1 LKEQWQLNKLIQ
13 LQPII
18 KTRPIRRVF
27 ILPNTQKQQCASR
40 NVLSIQLIKNIMLE
54 KPFFKRTLFA
64 CLIVLASCQK
74 SIDAGDKDPLDPA
87 NALQLQNVTY
97 GTGIRNKA
105 DVYLPANRSIATTAC
120 IIMLHG
126 GSWVAGDKAD
136 NNPFIPLLQK
146 AIPGVAIINM
156 NYTLGDG
163 SANSTHPAQVNDIA
177 TLLRFVDSNAISWN
191 IKKQYGLVGISA
203 GAHLAMLY
211 AYSHDTDRKTKLVA
225 SFVGPTNLTDTYYT
239 GNPLFEQVLVA
250 LAGKKYAEDNNLY
263 KAISPAL
270 NVNATTPPT
279 FMAYGGADPLVPV
292 SNPTLLAANL
302 QTNGVPFK
310 YDFYATES
318 HELSSTAVNASLISL
333 SAFWKL
339 HVK

>member
-1 LKEQWQLNKLIQ
+1 VAGFYFAQNPKATLLRDERFIFSAYKKCCMFRKPYFKL
-13 LQPII
+13 
-18 KTRPIRRVF
+18 T
-27 ILPNTQKQQCASR
+27 
-40 NVLSIQLIKNIMLE
+40 LI
-54 KPFFKRTLFA
+54 A
-64 CLIVLASCQK
+64 CLFVLASCQK
-74 SIDAGDKDPLDPA
+74 NIDTDNKDPLDPA
-87 NALQLQNVTY
+87 KALQLQNVTY
-97 GTGIRNKA
+97 GTGTRNKA
-105 DVYLPANRSIATTAC
+105 DVYLPANRNSSTTAC

-136 NNPFIPLLQK
+136 NNMFIPLLQK

-156 NYTLGDG
+156 NYTLGNG
-163 SANSTHPAQVNDIA
+163 STNSTHPAQVNDIA
-177 TLLRFVDSNAISWN
+177 TLLRFVDSNANSWN

-211 AYSHDTDRKTKLVA
+211 AYSHDTDRKIKLVA

-270 NVNATTPPT
+270 NVSTTSPPT
-279 FMAYGGADPLVPV
+279 YMAYGGADPLVPV

-302 QTNGVPFK
+302 QANGVPFK

-333 SAFWKL
+333 SAFWNL